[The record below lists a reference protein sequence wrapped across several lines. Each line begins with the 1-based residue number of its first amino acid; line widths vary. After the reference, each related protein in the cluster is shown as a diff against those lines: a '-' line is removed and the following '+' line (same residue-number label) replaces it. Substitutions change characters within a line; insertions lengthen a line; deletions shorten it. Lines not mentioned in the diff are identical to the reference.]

1 MNNQKKK
8 NGARSLSSNAL
19 TVKIKIKTELPKPN
33 QKFSSLSQSFALC
46 LLINEN
52 IVGRWK

>member
-1 MNNQKKK
+1 MNNQKK
-8 NGARSLSSNAL
+8 NGARSSSSNAL

-33 QKFSSLSQSFALC
+33 QKFSSLSQSSALC